1 MTDHDSLFAELRN
14 LNDRLSGIE
23 KTLSAIAV
31 QEEKI
36 SALRAQVDGIWR
48 KYDTEFGPQG
58 TITAIKMYQAACPAD
73 SFKRNIAQMWGAIGL
88 IIALIGAIK
97 IWG

>member
-14 LNDRLSGIE
+14 LNEGLSGIE

-36 SALRAQVDGIWR
+36 SSVRSQVDGMWR

-58 TITAIKMYQAACPAD
+58 SITAIKMYQAACPAE
-73 SFKRNIAQMWGAIGL
+73 SFKKNIAQIWGAIGL
-88 IIALIGAIK
+88 IVALIGSIK

>member
-1 MTDHDSLFAELRN
+1 MTEHDSLFAVLRY
-14 LNDRLSGIE
+14 LNDRLSGIV

-36 SALRAQVDGIWR
+36 AALRTQVDCIWR

-58 TITAIKMYQAACPAD
+58 SITAIKMYQAACPAE
-73 SFKRNIAQMWGAIGL
+73 SFKKNLAQIWGAIGL
-88 IIALIGAIK
+88 IVALIGSIK

>member
-14 LNDRLSGIE
+14 LNERLSGIE

-36 SALRAQVDGIWR
+36 SSLRSQVDGMWR
-48 KYDTEFGPQG
+48 KYDTEFGPHG
-58 TITAIKMYQAACPAD
+58 TITAIKMYQAACPAE
-73 SFKRNIAQMWGAIGL
+73 SFKKNIAQIWGAIGL
-88 IIALIGAIK
+88 IVALIGSIK

>member
-14 LNDRLSGIE
+14 LNERLSGIE
-23 KTLSAIAV
+23 KTLSSIAV

-36 SALRAQVDGIWR
+36 SALRAQVDGMWL

-58 TITAIKMYQAACPAD
+58 TITAIKMYQAACPAE
-73 SFKRNIAQMWGAIGL
+73 SFKKNIAQMWGAIGL